1 MVIEIARQS
10 VTVQLH
16 KRVAVQHED
25 GAGKYTTNELVPDG
39 ERTGVVVLTVDVDAV
54 WRELARTALRNK
66 GRKATAMSGAIRA
79 TVVRGSESE
88 KQDDAAVSV

>member
-1 MVIEIARQS
+1 MIVELTRQS

-16 KRVAVQHED
+16 KRVVTQHED
-25 GAGKYTTNELVPDG
+25 GAGKYQSAELVPDG

-66 GRKATAMSGAIRA
+66 GRKATATSGAIRA

-88 KQDDAAVSV
+88 SHAGGAE